1 MPLHGYGLLIGAIT
15 ASRPQ
20 RSGSPHW
27 LLMVQ
32 PAAATHPPYRVAVNL
47 QSTEAGSPP
56 EVQFQALDVETDGTT
71 KAKAL
76 VRRLKRMGAT
86 ENFLVADGTDA
97 VPRLDFVR
105 GSLLD
110 LDKFLDV
117 PSGEN
122 PFRSKFEEAL
132 EEAAAADQTGGA
144 LAAVF
149 GTGYPINQR
158 TGVAQPTG
166 FEGIDNIHM
175 NQGSLNTVH
184 GAVHYIENG
193 PNQDGGLIFLLPSG
207 ARGFFMKFHNQ
218 TLRTGDDG
226 NPTITGVDKLD
237 GTSTAVRHAIMP
249 PLSQPR
255 GTSARPTRAA
265 PGATRRG
272 RATSEAVAP
281 SGGSPVAS
289 TPPAALQRGFVFADP
304 NPADADETFK
314 EDDDRGLFKTPFVM
328 AYSKGK
334 TRGPVPTPHGY
345 PTMSLTDVTGDR
357 PPGYVENAAGKSI
370 VFDMAGDTGAPSE
383 QKLTQEL
390 KVTELITRNATSVQ
404 PAFLFHVG
412 DVVYFYGEEDYYY
425 SQFYKPFQDY
435 PAPIFAIPGN
445 HDGITYNK
453 TMISLDPFKS
463 AFCAPAPARW
473 EGSGGILRTSMA
485 QPGVYFTLD
494 APLVSIIGLY
504 SNCGESLGW
513 LDEQQLLFLYHE
525 LVRLKAKREADG
537 RAVILAIHH
546 CPRWF
551 PGQAQPDQTSGAID
565 RTCAKAEFWP
575 DAVVSG
581 HAHIY
586 QRIVRQDGG
595 RDVPYIIAGAGGYAV
610 SPREE
615 LAKDYMA
622 ELTKGGNRLAR
633 FLPESG
639 YVRVRVSQPAHDN
652 PTLSF
657 EYNSVKQTSNEPDDV
672 CAVDLVTRKLTVG

>member
-1 MPLHGYGLLIGAIT
+1 
-15 ASRPQ
+15 
-20 RSGSPHW
+20 
-27 LLMVQ
+27 MVQ
-32 PAAATHPPYRVAVNL
+32 PAASSHPPYRVAVNL
-47 QSTEAGSPP
+47 QSTEEGSPP
-56 EVQFQALDVETDGTT
+56 EVQYQVLDMEADGTA

-76 VRRLKRMGAT
+76 VRRLKRTGAT
-86 ENFLVADGTDA
+86 ENFLAADDTDA

-105 GSLLD
+105 GGILD

-117 PSGEN
+117 PSGAN

-144 LAAVF
+144 LVAVF

-166 FEGIDNIHM
+166 FEGVDNIHM
-175 NQGSLNTVH
+175 NQGSLNTIH
-184 GAVHYIENG
+184 GAAHYIENG

-207 ARGFFMKFHNQ
+207 ARGFFMKFHSQ
-218 TLRTGDDG
+218 TFQTGDDG
-226 NPTITGVDKLD
+226 NPTITGINQLD
-237 GTSTAVRHAIMP
+237 DTPTAVRHAIMP
-249 PLSQPR
+249 TLPR
-255 GTSARPTRAA
+255 QGGAAARPV
-265 PGATRRG
+265 
-272 RATSEAVAP
+272 RATTTARRRSGDPSSGDAP
-281 SGGSPVAS
+281 SGTSVAS
-289 TPPAALQRGFVFADP
+289 TPAAALANGFVFADP
-304 NPADADETFK
+304 RPEDAVQVFK
-314 EDDDRGLFKTPFVM
+314 PDDDRDTFKTPFVM

-334 TRGPVPTPHGY
+334 TRGPVPTPRRY
-345 PTMSLTDVTGDR
+345 PTMSLTDVMGEA
-357 PPGYVENAAGKSI
+357 PSGYVENAAGKSI

-390 KVTELITRNATSVQ
+390 KVTELMTRNAASVQ

-453 TMISLDPFKS
+453 SMISLDPFKS
-463 AFCAPAPARW
+463 AFCAPTPARW
-473 EGSGGILRTSMA
+473 EGSGGILRTSMT
-485 QPGVYFTLD
+485 QPSVYFTLD

-565 RTCAKAEFWP
+565 RACAKAEFWP

-595 RDVPYIIAGAGGYAV
+595 RDVPYIVTGAGGYAV

-622 ELTKGGNRLAR
+622 ELTKGGNRVAR

-639 YVRVRVSQPAHDN
+639 YVRVRVSQPAHGN

-657 EYNSVKQTSNEPDDV
+657 EYNSVKQTSDEPDDV
-672 CAVDLVTRKLTVG
+672 CAIDLVTRKLTVG